1 MRGRHSEKSFPCF
14 ASKGQKQ
21 GKTELFMVADLRE
34 MQENQ
39 RVSEIRIDKSEFVEE
54 FFAFLKA
61 HKEYDIIVA
70 EENGIVVSAMFVY
83 LIPKLPKPNGNAKF
97 IAYLTNVYTKKEY
110 RNKGIGTQ
118 IMNYIKSI
126 MIEKKCEL
134 LFAWPSDNSI
144 AWYQRNGFSEDNEIF
159 ECPLCEE

>member
-1 MRGRHSEKSFPCF
+1 M
-14 ASKGQKQ
+14 
-21 GKTELFMVADLRE
+21 
-34 MQENQ
+34 
-39 RVSEIRIDKSEFVEE
+39 EIRLANEADYNELALMKLEHGVEDDIDYGEHNLDGVNKDEFVEE

-61 HKEYDIIVA
+61 HKEYEIIVA
-70 EENGIVVSAMFVY
+70 EGNGIVVSAMFVY

-118 IMNYIKSI
+118 MMNYIKSYL
-126 MIEKKCEL
+126 IEKKCEL

-144 AWYQRNGFSEDNEIF
+144 AWYQRNGFNGDNEIF

>member
-1 MRGRHSEKSFPCF
+1 MI
-14 ASKGQKQ
+14 
-21 GKTELFMVADLRE
+21 
-34 MQENQ
+34 
-39 RVSEIRIDKSEFVEE
+39 IRIANVTDYKELALMKLEHGVEDDIDYGEHNLDGVNKDEFVEE

-83 LIPKLPKPNGNAKF
+83 LIPKLPKPNGNAKY

-118 IMNYIKSI
+118 MMNYIKSYL
-126 MIEKKCEL
+126 IEKKCEL
-134 LFAWPSDNSI
+134 LFAWPSENSI
-144 AWYQRNGFSEDNEIF
+144 AWYQRNGFNGDNEIF

>member
-1 MRGRHSEKSFPCF
+1 M
-14 ASKGQKQ
+14 
-21 GKTELFMVADLRE
+21 
-34 MQENQ
+34 
-39 RVSEIRIDKSEFVEE
+39 EIRLANEADYNELALMKWEHGVEDDIDYGEHNLDGVNKDEFVEE

-61 HKEYDIIVA
+61 HKEYEIIVA
-70 EENGIVVSAMFVY
+70 EVNGIVVSAMFVY
-83 LIPKLPKPNGNAKF
+83 LIPKLPKPNGNAKY

-118 IMNYIKSI
+118 MMNYIKSYL
-126 MIEKKCEL
+126 IEKKCEL

>member
-1 MRGRHSEKSFPCF
+1 M
-14 ASKGQKQ
+14 
-21 GKTELFMVADLRE
+21 
-34 MQENQ
+34 
-39 RVSEIRIDKSEFVEE
+39 EIRLANEADYNELALMKWEHGVEDDIDYGEHNLDGVNKDEFVEE

-61 HKEYDIIVA
+61 HKEYEIIVA
-70 EENGIVVSAMFVY
+70 EVNGIVVSAMFVY
-83 LIPKLPKPNGNAKF
+83 LIPKLPKPNGNAKY

-126 MIEKKCEL
+126 LIEKKCEL

-159 ECPLCEE
+159 

>member
-1 MRGRHSEKSFPCF
+1 MAESTTMKNTSSSGESFHGRSSAKN
-14 ASKGQKQ
+14 
-21 GKTELFMVADLRE
+21 L
-34 MQENQ
+34 
-39 RVSEIRIDKSEFVEE
+39 
-54 FFAFLKA
+54 
-61 HKEYDIIVA
+61 
-70 EENGIVVSAMFVY
+70 SAMFVY
-83 LIPKLPKPNGNAKF
+83 LIPKLPKPNGNAKY

-118 IMNYIKSI
+118 ILNFIKDDLVK
-126 MIEKKCEL
+126 KKCEL

>member
-1 MRGRHSEKSFPCF
+1 M
-14 ASKGQKQ
+14 
-21 GKTELFMVADLRE
+21 
-34 MQENQ
+34 
-39 RVSEIRIDKSEFVEE
+39 EIRLANEADYNELALMKWEHGVEDDIDYGEHNLDGVNKDEFVEE

-61 HKEYDIIVA
+61 HKEYEIIVA
-70 EENGIVVSAMFVY
+70 EVNGIVVSAMFVY
-83 LIPKLPKPNGNAKF
+83 LIPKLPKPNGNAKY

-126 MIEKKCEL
+126 LIEKKCEL

>member
-1 MRGRHSEKSFPCF
+1 M
-14 ASKGQKQ
+14 
-21 GKTELFMVADLRE
+21 
-34 MQENQ
+34 
-39 RVSEIRIDKSEFVEE
+39 EIRLANEADYNELALMKWEHGVEDDIDYGEHNLDGVNKDEFVEE

-61 HKEYDIIVA
+61 HKEYEIIVA
-70 EENGIVVSAMFVY
+70 EVNGIVVSAMFVY
-83 LIPKLPKPNGNAKF
+83 LISKLPKPNGNAKF
-97 IAYLTNVYTKKEY
+97 IAYLTNIYTKKEY

-118 IMNYIKSI
+118 MMNYIKSYL
-126 MIEKKCEL
+126 IEKKCEL

>member
-1 MRGRHSEKSFPCF
+1 MEIQL
-14 ASKGQKQ
+14 ANEADYN
-21 GKTELFMVADLRE
+21 ELALMKWEHGVEDD
-34 MQENQ
+34 
-39 RVSEIRIDKSEFVEE
+39 IDYGEHNLDGVNKDEFVEE

-61 HKEYDIIVA
+61 HKEYEIIVA
-70 EENGIVVSAMFVY
+70 EVNGIVVSAMFVY
-83 LIPKLPKPNGNAKF
+83 LIPKLPKPNGNAKY

-126 MIEKKCEL
+126 LIEKKCEL

>member
-1 MRGRHSEKSFPCF
+1 M
-14 ASKGQKQ
+14 
-21 GKTELFMVADLRE
+21 
-34 MQENQ
+34 
-39 RVSEIRIDKSEFVEE
+39 EIRLANEADYNELALMKWEHGVEDDIDYGEHNLDGVNKDEFVEE

-126 MIEKKCEL
+126 LIEKKCEL

>member
-1 MRGRHSEKSFPCF
+1 MGTRSGVE
-14 ASKGQKQ
+14 
-21 GKTELFMVADLRE
+21 DD
-34 MQENQ
+34 
-39 RVSEIRIDKSEFVEE
+39 IDYGEHNLDGVNKDEFVEE

-61 HKEYDIIVA
+61 HKEYEIIVA
-70 EENGIVVSAMFVY
+70 EVNGIVVSAMFVY
-83 LIPKLPKPNGNAKF
+83 LIPKLPKPNGNAKY

-118 IMNYIKSI
+118 MMNYIKSYL
-126 MIEKKCEL
+126 IEKKCEL

>member
-1 MRGRHSEKSFPCF
+1 M
-14 ASKGQKQ
+14 
-21 GKTELFMVADLRE
+21 
-34 MQENQ
+34 
-39 RVSEIRIDKSEFVEE
+39 EIRLANEADYNELALMKWEHGVEDDIDYGEHNLDGVNKDEFVEE

-61 HKEYDIIVA
+61 HKEYEIIVA
-70 EENGIVVSAMFVY
+70 EVNGIVVSAMFVY

-118 IMNYIKSI
+118 IMNYIKSYL
-126 MIEKKCEL
+126 IEKKCEL

>member
-1 MRGRHSEKSFPCF
+1 M
-14 ASKGQKQ
+14 
-21 GKTELFMVADLRE
+21 
-34 MQENQ
+34 
-39 RVSEIRIDKSEFVEE
+39 EIRLANEADYNELALMKWEHGVEDDIDYGEHNLDGVNKDEFVEE

-61 HKEYDIIVA
+61 HKEYEIIVA
-70 EENGIVVSAMFVY
+70 EVNGIVVSAMFVY
-83 LIPKLPKPNGNAKF
+83 LIPKLPKPNGNAKY

-118 IMNYIKSI
+118 MMNYIKSYLI
-126 MIEKKCEL
+126 KKKCEL
-134 LFAWPSDNSI
+134 LFASPSDNSI

>member
-1 MRGRHSEKSFPCF
+1 M
-14 ASKGQKQ
+14 
-21 GKTELFMVADLRE
+21 
-34 MQENQ
+34 
-39 RVSEIRIDKSEFVEE
+39 EIRLANEADYNELALMKWEHGAEDDIDYGEHTLDGVNKDEFVEE

-70 EENGIVVSAMFVY
+70 EKNGIVVSAMFVY

-126 MIEKKCEL
+126 LIEKKCEL

>member
-1 MRGRHSEKSFPCF
+1 M
-14 ASKGQKQ
+14 
-21 GKTELFMVADLRE
+21 
-34 MQENQ
+34 
-39 RVSEIRIDKSEFVEE
+39 EIRLANEADNNELALMKWEHGVEDDIDYGEHNLDGVNKDEFVEE

-61 HKEYDIIVA
+61 HKEYEIIVA
-70 EENGIVVSAMFVY
+70 EVNGIVVSAMFVY
-83 LIPKLPKPNGNAKF
+83 LIPKLPKPNGNAKY

-126 MIEKKCEL
+126 LIEKKCEL

>member
-1 MRGRHSEKSFPCF
+1 M
-14 ASKGQKQ
+14 
-21 GKTELFMVADLRE
+21 
-34 MQENQ
+34 
-39 RVSEIRIDKSEFVEE
+39 EIRLANEADYNELALMKWEHGVEDDIDYGEHNLDGVNKDEFIEEFV
-54 FFAFLKA
+54 AFLKA
-61 HKEYDIIVA
+61 HKGYNIIVA
-70 EENGIVVSAMFVY
+70 EENGVVVSAMFVY
-83 LIPKLPKPNGNAKF
+83 LIPKLPKPNGNAKY

-126 MIEKKCEL
+126 LIEKKCEL

>member
-1 MRGRHSEKSFPCF
+1 M
-14 ASKGQKQ
+14 
-21 GKTELFMVADLRE
+21 
-34 MQENQ
+34 
-39 RVSEIRIDKSEFVEE
+39 EIRLANEADYNELALMKWEHGVEDDIDYGEHNLDGVNKDEFVEE

-70 EENGIVVSAMFVY
+70 EKNGIVVSAMFVY
-83 LIPKLPKPNGNAKF
+83 LIPKLPKPNGNAKY

-126 MIEKKCEL
+126 LIEKKCEL

>member
-1 MRGRHSEKSFPCF
+1 M
-14 ASKGQKQ
+14 
-21 GKTELFMVADLRE
+21 
-34 MQENQ
+34 
-39 RVSEIRIDKSEFVEE
+39 EIRLANEADYNELALMKWEHGVEDDIDYGEHNLDGVNKDKFVEE

-70 EENGIVVSAMFVY
+70 EVNGIVVSAMFVY
-83 LIPKLPKPNGNAKF
+83 LISKLPKPNGNAKY

-110 RNKGIGTQ
+110 RNKGIDTQ
-118 IMNYIKSI
+118 MMNYIKSYL
-126 MIEKKCEL
+126 IEKKCEL